1 MKCPRCK
8 NLETRVIDSRLSDD
22 GLSIRRRRECE
33 KCQAR
38 FTTFERMEFVSFMVT
53 KTSWKKE
60 LYDRSKVETS
70 ILKACNKRNIP
81 HEKVESLLN
90 TLEVEWAE
98 NKTGV
103 TSKRIGKD
111 VLHKLKDVDEVA
123 CLRFASVYNHF
134 NSHEDF
140 VKFILE
146 EFEEW
151 LPS

>member
-1 MKCPRCK
+1 MRCPKCK
-8 NLETRVIDSRLSDD
+8 NLETRVIDSRLSED

-33 KCQAR
+33 KCEAR
-38 FTTFERMEFVSFMVT
+38 FTTFERMEFVSFFVS
-53 KTSWKKE
+53 KSSGKKE
-60 LYDRSKVETS
+60 LYNRSKLETS

-81 HEKVESLLN
+81 PEKIESMLN
-90 TLEVEWAE
+90 TLEIEWAE

-111 VLHKLKDVDEVA
+111 VLHKLKDIDEVA

-134 NSHEDF
+134 ESHGDF

-151 LPS
+151 SQP

>member
-1 MKCPRCK
+1 MRCPKCK

-33 KCQAR
+33 KCGSR
-38 FTTFERMEFVSFMVT
+38 FTTFERMEFVSFFVT
-53 KTSWKKE
+53 KTSGKKE
-60 LYDRSKVETS
+60 LYNRSKLEAS

-81 HEKVESLLN
+81 PEKIESMLN
-90 TLEVEWAE
+90 TLEIEWAE
-98 NKTGV
+98 NKLGI

-111 VLHKLKDVDEVA
+111 VLHKLKDIDEVA

-134 NSHEDF
+134 ESHGDF

-151 LPS
+151 SQP

>member
-1 MKCPRCK
+1 MRCPKCK
-8 NLETRVIDSRLSDD
+8 NLETRVIDSRLSED

-33 KCQAR
+33 SCGAR
-38 FTTFERMEFVSFMVT
+38 FTTFERMEFVSFFVS
-53 KTSWKKE
+53 KTWGKKE
-60 LYDRSKVETS
+60 LYNRSKLETS

-81 HEKVESLLN
+81 PEKIESMLN
-90 TLEVEWAE
+90 TLEIEWAE

-111 VLHKLKDVDEVA
+111 VLHKLKDIDEVA

-134 NSHEDF
+134 ESHSDF

-151 LPS
+151 SPS

>member
-1 MKCPRCK
+1 MRCPKCK
-8 NLETRVIDSRLSDD
+8 NLETRVIDSRLSED

-33 KCQAR
+33 WCQAR
-38 FTTFERMEFVSFMVT
+38 FTTFERMEFVSFFVS
-53 KTSWKKE
+53 KTGGKKE
-60 LYDRSKVETS
+60 LYNRSKLETS

-81 HEKVESLLN
+81 PEKIESMLN
-90 TLEVEWAE
+90 TLEIEWAE

-111 VLHKLKDVDEVA
+111 VLHKLKDIDEVA

-134 NSHEDF
+134 ESHGDF

-151 LPS
+151 SPS

>member
-8 NLETRVIDSRLSDD
+8 NLETRVIDSRLSED

-33 KCQAR
+33 SCQAR
-38 FTTFERMEFVSFMVT
+38 FTTFERMEFVNFMVT
-53 KTSWKKE
+53 KTSGKKE
-60 LYDRSKVETS
+60 LYNRSKIETS

-81 HEKVESLLN
+81 QEKIESMLN

-134 NSHEDF
+134 DSHQDF
-140 VKFILE
+140 VKFIIE

-151 LPS
+151 SPS